1 MPTPTTAQPAD
12 LRPAFAVLTG
22 EQIRHIAWLQLHLRR
37 WESMMDRHH
46 AQEEATGCEIPVW
59 AWHAYSDEA
68 EAIAE
73 RLVFF
78 RDTFLAPLA
87 G

>member
-1 MPTPTTAQPAD
+1 MGTAQPTD
-12 LRPAFAVLTG
+12 LRPAFVALTA
-22 EQIRHIAWLQLHLRR
+22 EQIRHIAWLDLHLRR

-46 AQEEATGCEIPVW
+46 AQETETGCEIPAW

-68 EAIAE
+68 ESIAE
-73 RLVFF
+73 RLLFF
-78 RDTFLAPLA
+78 RDSFFAPLA